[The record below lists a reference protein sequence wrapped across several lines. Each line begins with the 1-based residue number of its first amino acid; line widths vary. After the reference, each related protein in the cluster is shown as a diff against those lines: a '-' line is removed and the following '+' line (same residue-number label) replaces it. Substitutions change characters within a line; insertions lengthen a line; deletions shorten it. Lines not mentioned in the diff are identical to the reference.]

1 MTLWC
6 MTELAKEVTT
16 TEGTDPGVAH
26 VDRIAFEA
34 LVVRH
39 HADLVRVCFAVCG
52 DRDLANEAA
61 QAAWLEAWRNR
72 ASLRDDTRVRGWLVA
87 IAANEARRLVRRETH
102 RGRLERGA
110 AISPVPAPSAADP
123 DLVAALR
130 RLEPDDR
137 ALIAM
142 RFGLGMESPE
152 IALAIGGTA
161 SGIRGRLSRLV
172 ARLREDLDHD

>member
-1 MTLWC
+1 MTA
-6 MTELAKEVTT
+6 LAEEVTT
-16 TEGTDPGVAH
+16 TERDDPGVTAI
-26 VDRIAFEA
+26 DRAAFEA

-39 HADLVRVCFAVCG
+39 HADLVRVAFAVCG

-61 QAAWLEAWRNR
+61 QSAWLAAWRNR
-72 ASLRDDTRVRGWLVA
+72 ASLRDETRVRGWLVA
-87 IAANEARRLVRRETH
+87 IAANEARRLVRREH
-102 RGRLERGA
+102 QRGRLERGA
-110 AISPVPAPSAADP
+110 DAAPTAGASPADP
-123 DLVAALR
+123 DLAAALR

-142 RFGLGMESPE
+142 RFGLGMAAPE

-172 ARLREDLDHD
+172 ARLREDLEDD